1 MTDGDSR
8 ERAWGQETHRAPG
21 PHPAEDPRVARWLE
35 QARDA
40 RIAGEI
46 EAIHLEVAAAIDRER
61 PLCLASGHCCHFGR
75 FGHDLF
81 VTAIEAAWS
90 VNAMTLAPRRSETPP
105 RAMHRES
112 GTDLGLATVPATTPS
127 SEHSCP
133 WLDGRLCGARPAR
146 PLGCRTFFCDPRARS
161 WSEPLHERLH
171 GRLRDMHQRFD
182 IIYHYD
188 EWLRMLS
195 LFGARAG
202 TERAAS

>member
-1 MTDGDSR
+1 MVNLGGDDAPAGAHVAP
-8 ERAWGQETHRAPG
+8 RAD
-21 PHPAEDPRVARWLE
+21 DPRVARWLE
-35 QARDA
+35 QARDE

-46 EAIHLEVAAAIDRER
+46 EEIHHEVAATIERER

-90 VNAMTLAPRRSETPP
+90 VNAIALVPPPSATRLPLAPPMPASD
-105 RAMHRES
+105 RA
-112 GTDLGLATVPATTPS
+112 
-127 SEHSCP
+127 CP
-133 WLDGRLCGARPAR
+133 WLDGRLCGARTAR

-171 GRLRDMHQRFD
+171 GRLRDMHRRFD
-182 IIYHYD
+182 IVYHYD

-195 LFGARAG
+195 LFGARAAG
-202 TERAAS
+202 DRAAS